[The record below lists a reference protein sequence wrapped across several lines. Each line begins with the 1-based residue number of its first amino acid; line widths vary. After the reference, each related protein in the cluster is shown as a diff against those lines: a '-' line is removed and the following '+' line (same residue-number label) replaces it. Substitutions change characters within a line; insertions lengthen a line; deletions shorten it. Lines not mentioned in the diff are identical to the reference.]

1 VTDAAWNGRA
11 AAARGGKLLAARDAA
26 IRHIG
31 DEARA
36 GIAIEDDFLVLR
48 HLDDAVAQRLAAAV
62 GMDQA
67 LVARADV
74 GSRDSVSLDD
84 ANPRRRLDRGKIVG
98 RLLDL
103 GIRDDLCHGY
113 HGRTELAVAR
123 LPIQSRSIAPG

>member
-1 VTDAAWNGRA
+1 MSAT
-11 AAARGGKLLAARDAA
+11 
-26 IRHIG
+26 
-31 DEARA
+31 RA

-84 ANPRRRLDRGKIVG
+84 ANPRRRLDRGCSAIAGVPCRRPGSDLSGMTALGGRDSRMMKPGSLRKI
-98 RLLDL
+98 
-103 GIRDDLCHGY
+103 
-113 HGRTELAVAR
+113 
-123 LPIQSRSIAPG
+123 PPG